1 MNHTEAQARADTLIA
16 RMTLEE
22 KVGQLI
28 HPFYVPGPMGDAI
41 DHGIAQGRIGGVGY
55 LMDAPSFNRL
65 QRIAME
71 QSRLRIPLLMALD
84 ILHGYKTIFPVPV
97 GMAAMWDPD
106 TCQEA
111 HSIAAREARAA
122 GVAVAYAPMLDI
134 ARDPRWGRMVEGAG
148 EDPFLASRIAASQVR
163 GLQGDRLGEGL
174 VACIK
179 HFAGYGASLGGRD
192 YGEVDLSE
200 SDLWNIY
207 FPPFLAAVK
216 AGAGAVMN
224 AYMALNGVPAAA
236 NAWLLSEVLRK
247 TWGFDGMVISDAH
260 TVTNLT
266 KQGFA
271 RDTEDAA
278 ARAISAGLDVELAF
292 GPSAMSELPKAV
304 NSGAVSMKT
313 LDVAVRRVL
322 LTKLQLGLFEK
333 PYADE
338 SAAVAI
344 GNDPTHR
351 DVARRVAE
359 RSAVLLRNEN
369 NLLPL
374 KQPQRLA
381 VLGPLAASRRDTLGN
396 WVFVANH
403 DETVSV
409 LDGLR
414 SKLGPDARITYHP
427 GVLLPPR
434 KFPSPFARLDPP
446 PPDYDAFDAKL
457 EMDQALAAARAS
469 DVVILVLGEAQNMS
483 GESASRSTLELPGAQ
498 EQLLEAVVATGKPV
512 VLLLMSARPLDL
524 RWAKENV
531 PAIMQ
536 IWHPGTRGGEAVANL
551 LFGDAVP
558 GGKLP
563 YTWPRHVGQI
573 PIVYSQRKSHA
584 PETEGQRY
592 WNEESVPLFSFG
604 YGLSYSTF
612 EFSNLRLD
620 RATMNIGATLSVYVD
635 LTNTGRITADEVP
648 QIYIHQRYGSASRPA
663 RELKGFKRVTLAAGE
678 TRTVVFELGSAELQY
693 WSTSVRGWVQEPT
706 VFDVWVGCDSTAS
719 LHTTFEVIRCVP
731 PESSV
736 SFSPYTAGSGRRSSG
751 S

>member
-1 MNHTEAQARADTLIA
+1 MNHTQAEARAAALIA
-16 RMTLEE
+16 QMTLEE
-22 KVGQLI
+22 KAGQLI

-97 GMAAMWDPD
+97 GMAAMWDPEA
-106 TCQEA
+106 CEEA

-148 EDPFLASRIAASQVR
+148 EDPFLASRIAVAQVR
-163 GLQGDRLGEGL
+163 GLQGDRIGERL
-174 VACIK
+174 IACIK
-179 HFAGYGASLGGRD
+179 HFAGYGAALGGRD

-200 SDLWNIY
+200 SDLWNVY
-207 FPPFLAAVK
+207 FPPFLAAVR

-247 TWGFDGMVISDAH
+247 TWGFDGTVISDAH

-271 RDTEDAA
+271 KDAEDAA
-278 ARAISAGLDVELAF
+278 ARAINAGLDVELAF
-292 GPSAMSELPKAV
+292 GSSAMSELPKAV

-313 LDVAVRRVL
+313 LEAAVRRVL
-322 LTKLQLGLFEK
+322 LAKLHLGLFEK

-338 SAAVAI
+338 AVAIAI
-344 GNDPTHR
+344 GNDPAHR

-374 KQPQRLA
+374 QRGLRLA

-403 DETVSV
+403 EETVSV

-414 SKLGPDARITYHP
+414 TKLDPDARIIYHP

-434 KFPSPFARLDPP
+434 EFPSPFAKLDPP
-446 PPDYDAFDAKL
+446 PPDYGAFDERA
-457 EMDQALAAARAS
+457 EMENAVAAARAS
-469 DVVILVLGEAQNMS
+469 DLVILVLGEAQNMS
-483 GESASRSTLELPGAQ
+483 GESASRSTFELPGAQ
-498 EQLLEAVVATGKPV
+498 EQLLRAAVATGKPV

-551 LFGDAVP
+551 LLGDVVP

-563 YTWPRHVGQI
+563 YTWPRHVGQV

-592 WNEESVPLFSFG
+592 WNEESVPLFVFG

-612 EFSNLRLD
+612 SFSNIRLD
-620 RATMNIGATLSVYVD
+620 RSMMKIGETLSVSVD
-635 LTNTGRITADEVP
+635 LMNAGQISADEVA
-648 QIYIHQRYGSASRPA
+648 QLYIHQRYGSASRPA
-663 RELKGFKRVTLAAGE
+663 RELKGFERVTLAAGK
-678 TRTVVFELGSAELQY
+678 TRTVVFELGPEELQY
-693 WSTSVRGWVQEPT
+693 WSTAARGWIQEPT
-706 VFDVWVGCDSTAS
+706 IFDVWVGGDSMAS
-719 LHTTFEVIRCVP
+719 LHTTFEV
-731 PESSV
+731 
-736 SFSPYTAGSGRRSSG
+736 TL
-751 S
+751 

>member
-1 MNHTEAQARADTLIA
+1 MKHTEAQARADALIEQ
-16 RMTLEE
+16 MTPEE
-22 KVGQLI
+22 KAGQLI
-28 HPFYVPGPMGDAI
+28 HPFYVPGPMGDSI
-41 DHGIAQGRIGGVGY
+41 DQGVAQGHIGGVGY

-84 ILHGYKTIFPVPV
+84 ILHGYKTIFPVPI
-97 GMAAMWDPD
+97 GMAAMWDPE
-106 TCQEA
+106 CYQEA
-111 HSIAAREARAA
+111 QSIAAREARAA

-148 EDPFLASRIAASQVR
+148 EDPFLASRIAVAQVH
-163 GLQGDRLGEGL
+163 GLQGNRLGERL
-174 VACIK
+174 LACIK
-179 HFAGYGASLGGRD
+179 HFAGYGAPLGGRD

-207 FPPFLAAVK
+207 FPPFLAAVR
-216 AGAGAVMN
+216 AGAGSVMN

-247 TWGFDGMVISDAH
+247 TWGFDGLVISDAH

-266 KQGFA
+266 RQGFA
-271 RDTEDAA
+271 KDAEDAS
-278 ARAISAGLDVELAF
+278 ARAINAGLDVELSF

-304 NSGAVSMKT
+304 KSGAVSMTT
-313 LDVAVRRVL
+313 LDAAVRRVL
-322 LTKLQLGLFEK
+322 LAKLHLGLFEK

-338 SAAVAI
+338 AVAVAV
-344 GNDPTHR
+344 GDDPAHR

-359 RSAVLLRNEN
+359 RSAVLLRNEG

-374 KQPQRLA
+374 KRVQRLA

-403 DETVSV
+403 DETISI

-414 SKLGPDARITYHP
+414 TKLGPDVRITYHP

-434 KFPSPFARLDPP
+434 KFPSPFAKLDPP
-446 PPDYDAFDAKL
+446 PPEYEVFDERF

-469 DVVILVLGEAQNMS
+469 DLVILVLGEAQNMS

-498 EQLLEAVVATGKPV
+498 DQLLRAAVATGKPV
-512 VLLLMSARPLDL
+512 VLLVMSARPLDL
-524 RWAKENV
+524 RWAKDNV
-531 PAIMQ
+531 PSIMQ
-536 IWHPGTRGGEAVANL
+536 IWHPGSRGGEAVANL

-563 YTWPRHVGQI
+563 YTWPRHVGQV
-573 PIVYSQRKSHA
+573 PMVYSQRKSHA

-592 WNEESVPLFSFG
+592 WNEESVPLFPFG

-612 EFSNLRLD
+612 EFSNIRLN
-620 RATMNIGATLSVYVD
+620 RSTIRIGEMLSVSVD
-635 LTNTGRITADEVP
+635 LTNTGEVSADEVV
-648 QIYIHQRYGSASRPA
+648 QLYIHQRYGSASRPA
-663 RELKGFKRVTLAAGE
+663 RELKGFERVSLVAGE
-678 TRTVVFELGSAELQY
+678 TRTVVFKLGPEELRY
-693 WSTSVRGWVQEPT
+693 WSTPVRGWVQEHT
-706 VFDVWVGCDSTAS
+706 VFDVWIGGDSMAS
-719 LHTTFEVIRCVP
+719 LHATFEVGP
-731 PESSV
+731 
-736 SFSPYTAGSGRRSSG
+736 
-751 S
+751 

>member
-1 MNHTEAQARADTLIA
+1 MNHTEAQARADALIA
-16 RMTLEE
+16 QMTLEE
-22 KVGQLI
+22 KAGQLI

-41 DHGIAQGRIGGVGY
+41 DQGIAQGRIGGVGY

-97 GMAAMWDPD
+97 GMAAMWDPE
-106 TCQEA
+106 CYQEA

-148 EDPFLASRIAASQVR
+148 EDPFLASRIAVAQVR
-163 GLQGDRLGEGL
+163 GLQGNRGGERLL
-174 VACIK
+174 ACIK
-179 HFAGYGASLGGRD
+179 HFAGYGAALGGRD
-192 YGEVDLSE
+192 YAEVDLSE
-200 SDLWNIY
+200 SELWNIY
-207 FPPFLAAVK
+207 LPPFQAAVR

-247 TWGFDGMVISDAH
+247 AWGFDGLVISDAH

-266 KQGFA
+266 TQGFA
-271 RDTEDAA
+271 RDAEDAA
-278 ARAISAGLDVELAF
+278 ARAINAGLDVELSF
-292 GPSAMSELPKAV
+292 GPSAMSELPTAV
-304 NSGAVSMKT
+304 KSGAVSMKT
-313 LDVAVRRVL
+313 LDAAVRRAL
-322 LTKLQLGLFEK
+322 LAKLHLGLFER

-338 SAAVAI
+338 AVAVAV
-344 GNDPTHR
+344 GNDPAHR

-359 RSAVLLRNEN
+359 RSAVLLRNEG

-374 KQPQRLA
+374 KRVQSLA

-396 WVFVANH
+396 WVFVADH

-414 SKLGPDARITYHP
+414 TKLGPDVRITYHP

-434 KFPSPFARLDPP
+434 KFPSPFAKLDPP
-446 PPDYDAFDAKL
+446 PPDYDSFDEGL

-469 DVVILVLGEAQNMS
+469 DMVILVLGEAQNMS

-498 EQLLEAVVATGKPV
+498 EQLLEAAVATGKPV

-551 LFGDAVP
+551 LCGDAVP

-584 PETEGQRY
+584 PGTERQRY
-592 WNEESVPLFSFG
+592 WNEASVPLFDFG

-612 EFSNLRLD
+612 AFSNLRLD
-620 RATMNIGATLSVYVD
+620 HSTIKIGEMLSVSVD
-635 LTNTGRITADEVP
+635 LMNTGKISADEVA
-648 QIYIHQRYGSASRPA
+648 QLYIHQRYGSASRPA
-663 RELKGFKRVTLAAGE
+663 RELKGFERVSLVAGE
-678 TRTVVFELGSAELQY
+678 TRTVVFELGPEELRY
-693 WSTSVRGWVQEPT
+693 WSTPARGWVQEPT
-706 VFDVWVGCDSTAS
+706 VFDVWVGGDSMAS
-719 LHTTFEVIRCVP
+719 LHTTFEVRP
-731 PESSV
+731 
-736 SFSPYTAGSGRRSSG
+736 
-751 S
+751 